1 MQSQALSPSTQLGQY
16 QLMRRIG
23 GGGMGDVYEAMHTRL
38 QKRVAIKTLRQ
49 QLTDDPVVVAR
60 FVREGQLASQL
71 RHPHIVDVTDAGI
84 IDGFPCLVMELLEGE
99 SLSALMK
106 REGALPVARAVD
118 LLLPIIAAL
127 DFAHSRGVLH
137 RDLKPSNVFVTHGW
151 NGDEIP
157 KVLDFGIS
165 KLMGEADAHL
175 TTDSM
180 FVGTPLYASP
190 EMMRSERN
198 IDARSDQYALG
209 VILYQ
214 CVTGT
219 RPFGADGAN
228 ALQLAMQ
235 VCEGRFVPPRALRP
249 DLPEA
254 FEAAILHTM
263 ALSPDHRYPSMR
275 ALGEALLPFATER
288 ARTIWTPTMTGTTSG
303 RVPALVS
310 GPYERAPTSQP
321 GSRRSAPPTPV
332 SSHGS
337 AAPFRIT
344 GSGPPMHVSQ
354 MAPAGV
360 GSTPS
365 TAHSTAAGTEQTPP
379 VRSSSATMYV
389 VLALLLVGISATA
402 VGVYYVRA
410 SHDVPG
416 AALAT
421 AAPSA
426 STARLE
432 LAAQPASAT
441 VELDGVPI
449 GTGRVDRTLP
459 DDGAE
464 HRIRISA
471 EGYEPYQL
479 TFTSK
484 LPPGGTITLKRA
496 SAAPT
501 ADAIR
506 SATPPHGGPK
516 FVPPKPGGSAPSGT
530 GGGGGSD
537 GTPTDNLNPWKQ

>member
-49 QLTDDPVVVAR
+49 QLTDDQVVVAR

-99 SLSALMK
+99 PLSALMK

-254 FEAAILHTM
+254 FEATILHTM

-275 ALGEALLPFATER
+275 ALGEALLPFASER
-288 ARTIWTPTMTGTTSG
+288 ARTIWTPTMMGTTSG

-310 GPYERAPTSQP
+310 GPYERVPTSQP

-354 MAPAGV
+354 MAPPLVA
-360 GSTPS
+360 S
-365 TAHSTAAGTEQTPP
+365 TAPGMAHTPP
-379 VRSSSATMYV
+379 GRSGSATMYV
-389 VLALLLVGISATA
+389 VLALLLVGISATG

-410 SHDVPG
+410 SHDVPS
-416 AALAT
+416 T
-421 AAPSA
+421 TTPPPAP
-426 STARLE
+426 TTGGARLE
-432 LAAQPASAT
+432 LSTQPPSAS

-449 GTGRVDRTLP
+449 GTGHVDRTLP
-459 DDGAE
+459 DDVAE

-471 EGYEPYQL
+471 EGYEPCQL

-496 SAAPT
+496 SATPT
-501 ADAIR
+501 ADAPR
-506 SATPPHGGPK
+506 TATPQHGGPK
-516 FVPPKPGGSAPSGT
+516 FVPPKPGGSAQSGS